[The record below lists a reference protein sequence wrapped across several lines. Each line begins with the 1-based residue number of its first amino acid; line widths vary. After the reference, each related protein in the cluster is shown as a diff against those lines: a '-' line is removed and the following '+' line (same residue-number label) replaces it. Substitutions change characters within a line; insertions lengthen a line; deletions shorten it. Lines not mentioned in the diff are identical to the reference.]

1 VVTGGDVLRI
11 SEAKGRTKRQKELIK
26 QINVKFNDL
35 SSADENK

>member
-1 VVTGGDVLRI
+1 MKQKSALKDITF
-11 SEAKGRTKRQKELIK
+11 RT